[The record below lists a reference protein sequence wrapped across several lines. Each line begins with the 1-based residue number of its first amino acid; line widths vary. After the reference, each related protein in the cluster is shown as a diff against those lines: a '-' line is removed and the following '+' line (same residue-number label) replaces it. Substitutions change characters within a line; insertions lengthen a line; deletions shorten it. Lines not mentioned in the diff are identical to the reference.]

1 MCPNAW
7 MCAVVLCSSDLVS
20 YVKSRRTFQLHYN
33 SNATELKPRTGYIF
47 IQNGCYV
54 CVALK
59 ASSIKGGL
67 ISEVFHFGSNLFKKV
82 SNHAPEK
89 EIVLRGTFFFEDFS
103 HSERVFEIK
112 PPLYSVP
119 LKILLIMNQL
129 NFCMDFVAIWISFH
143 CFINNKRPFK
153 SLNISILMRAV

>member
-1 MCPNAW
+1 LFKHCANSSSFFQTHFYSCQTAISLIQTSWILLKPWLWRMCPNAW

-33 SNATELKPRTGYIF
+33 SNAIELKPRTGYIF

-59 ASSIKGGL
+59 ASS
-67 ISEVFHFGSNLFKKV
+67 
-82 SNHAPEK
+82 
-89 EIVLRGTFFFEDFS
+89 
-103 HSERVFEIK
+103 
-112 PPLYSVP
+112 LYSVP

-129 NFCMDFVAIWISFH
+129 NFCVAIWISLH
-143 CFINNKRPFK
+143 CFINNKRPF
-153 SLNISILMRAV
+153 